1 LSDIEL
7 ASIAAFAGVC
17 LGALFFG
24 GLWWTVTRGMTKRNP
39 ALWFLMSL
47 MLRVGVCLVGFYLVS
62 AGGWLSLLLSLLGF
76 AAARALITRYIARP
90 GPDPHAP

>member
-1 LSDIEL
+1 
-7 ASIAAFAGVC
+7 
-17 LGALFFG
+17 
-24 GLWWTVTRGMTKRNP
+24 
-39 ALWFLMSL
+39 MSL